1 MASRGVNRVTII
13 GNLGQDPKVRYT
25 STGKP
30 VVNITVATSEVWK
43 DKSTGQEVSET
54 EWHKCVAFGNLAE
67 IAGEHLKK
75 GSQVFL
81 EGKIKTRKW
90 QDQSGQDRYTTE
102 IVFDEMQMLG
112 KPNAQNQ
119 GQGQGQG
126 WNQNQNQNQGQGQG
140 QGWNQNQNQNQAQNN
155 SRSNGY
161 QQQQNAGNH
170 QNQQQQPQGGWG
182 NNQQQQQQGGW
193 SNNQQQQGGWSEE
206 QPFR

>member
-13 GNLGQDPKVRYT
+13 GNLGQDPEVRYT
-25 STGKP
+25 NNGKA

-43 DKSTGQEVSET
+43 DKNTGQEVSET

-67 IAGEHLKK
+67 IAGEYLRK

-112 KPNAQNQ
+112 KPNGQGQNQNQGQYQNQ
-119 GQGQGQG
+119 GQGQ
-126 WNQNQNQNQGQGQG
+126 NH
-140 QGWNQNQNQNQAQNN
+140 

-170 QNQQQQPQGGWG
+170 QNQQQKPQGGWG

-193 SNNQQQQGGWSEE
+193 GNNQQQQQGGWSNNQQQQQGGWDEE